1 MLKTKKTGAPLPTFY
16 NVHELL
22 GSSSMA
28 FHLRRKQRGNS
39 TPLCS
44 FGLQTRKEAN
54 VLHRCLHNWS
64 VKSTWQ
70 QFFKIRIHQNQQNQ
84 EFSPV
89 NFHTLSL
96 ALDWDEKT
104 LARAVCMRP
113 ATVFMFSL
121 SNGMTAAG
129 SHALGP
135 VWRGLIHQTL
145 PRQRVIFCKDTGVS
159 VCVHQESCFCTALP
173 QTPEQAPCC
182 NARVPSRCRE
192 NNAGAVG
199 RWQPP
204 TRTPQWTRAFPRG
217 CSRRTASRSTGGGT
231 PRTRPRASPRC
242 WAGARARWGR
252 PGRSGSASGWPRTWT
267 GRSRGVLWSASP
279 LPSRLLFA
287 KRERNTVQNPGY
299 TKLSVHRPLQGQFKK
314 YPLS

>member
-1 MLKTKKTGAPLPTFY
+1 MYMNSP
-16 NVHELL
+16 L
-22 GSSSMA
+22 GSSSIA
-28 FHLRRKQRGNS
+28 FHFQRKQRGNS
-39 TPLCS
+39 TPLRS

-54 VLHRCLHNWS
+54 VLHCCLHNWS

-89 NFHTLSL
+89 NFQMLSL

-104 LARAVCMRP
+104 LARDVCMRP
-113 ATVFMFSL
+113 AIVCMFSL

-135 VWRGLIHQTL
+135 VWRGLIHQRL

-159 VCVHQESCFCTALP
+159 VCVCTKSPASALHYRRP
-173 QTPEQAPCC
+173 PNKSPCC

-192 NNAGAVG
+192 NKAGAVG

-204 TRTPQWTRAFPRG
+204 TRTPQWTRVFPRG

-287 KRERNTVQNPGY
+287 KRERNKAQNPGY
-299 TKLSVHRPLQGQFKK
+299 TTLSVHRPLQGQLKK
-314 YPLS
+314 NPVS